1 MKALHL
7 LLTATLFCWG
17 CSTQN
22 KTTPSTSDSS
32 SLTKETAT
40 PLAETLPFKKDVP
53 NAEMQIKLALLAA
66 PPEKRD
72 SATVYGYDADN
83 QLVVIKKGTNELIC
97 VADNPKDTGLS
108 VACYS
113 KDLEPLMERGRV
125 LRKQGMKDKQLF
137 DERGKE
143 VKEGTLKMPG
153 TPATLYVYTASE
165 KDVNHTTGVVKNGY
179 LRYVIYIPF
188 ATAATTGLPIK
199 PSAPGM
205 PWIMDPGTYHA
216 HVMIDP

>member
-53 NAEMQIKLALLAA
+53 NAEMQIKLALLVA

-83 QLVVIKKGTNELIC
+83 QLVVIKQGTNELIC
-97 VADNPKDTGLS
+97 L
-108 VACYS
+108 
-113 KDLEPLMERGRV
+113 
-125 LRKQGMKDKQLF
+125 
-137 DERGKE
+137 
-143 VKEGTLKMPG
+143 
-153 TPATLYVYTASE
+153 
-165 KDVNHTTGVVKNGY
+165 
-179 LRYVIYIPF
+179 
-188 ATAATTGLPIK
+188 AATQKTQAFQWPVIAKTWSHL
-199 PSAPGM
+199 
-205 PWIMDPGTYHA
+205 W
-216 HVMIDP
+216 